1 METGRLVVLSQGGAE
16 GECYPLGE
24 KLFTTI
30 GRAGTTSSYP
40 IFTPTH
46 RPRR

>member
-24 KLFTTI
+24 KLFTI
-30 GRAGTTSSYP
+30 GR
-40 IFTPTH
+40 
-46 RPRR
+46 